1 VTDRRYCFI
10 FGCPRSGTTALTR
23 LLNSHEAFVVGMER
37 YKYHYSSTQGRAA
50 LGPDFFEPGR
60 YFDFRPE
67 DTNIT
72 PSNERFA
79 RFYERARRRF
89 DAATVVYVGDKVL
102 ATDPILDAIREN
114 FPDPRF
120 IFIYRD
126 LFRVASSW
134 EVRAR
139 NEKDENWVAA
149 NDYRVAGERWQGA
162 FEVAERLIDQIGLE
176 HVSLVRYERMFNG
189 DVCHFDALLRRLD
202 CTTTLQPRNGTCM
215 RPRAPRSPTN
225 SAPNSPRR
233 WTRRSHRDSTL
244 CSTNSS
250 GVTKPRRCKR
260 HADVV
265 VPQALRLR
273 RLGCED
279 E

>member
-139 NEKDENWVAA
+139 NENDENWVAA

-189 DVCHFDALLRRLD
+189 DVCHFDALLRRFDVAMTRQSRLHYNTATAKWDMHASKSSSLSDEQRAELASSVDTTIASRFDALLD
-202 CTTTLQPRNGTCM
+202 EQLGSDEA
-215 RPRAPRSPTN
+215 AP
-225 SAPNSPRR
+225 
-233 WTRRSHRDSTL
+233 
-244 CSTNSS
+244 
-250 GVTKPRRCKR
+250 V
-260 HADVV
+260 
-265 VPQALRLR
+265 
-273 RLGCED
+273 
-279 E
+279 